1 MVSKRPNDNTVV
13 LNKHGWCYCL
23 VCRCMLLTC
32 PFQFTC
38 FLLTNSENLLND
50 EISNSH
56 NAQHLQAKKHNEE
69 AKYDDGVT
77 NYV

>member
-23 VCRCMLLTC
+23 LCRCMLFNC

-38 FLLTNSENLLND
+38 FLLTNSENLLNN
-50 EISNSH
+50 EINSH

-69 AKYDDGVT
+69 AKYDDDVT